1 MYVTSDH
8 SEDDWSDWDNSMENS
23 PNANS
28 SVESVKRQN
37 VGHST
42 YSTESSKKDD
52 DLLSKSSPKN
62 IHVQS
67 KSMESDVT
75 TKKADARNSVS
86 SKSSKNALKLQSTKK
101 KEPQKGNKTLGAEFE
116 IKSISTPPVK
126 VSVETDYFADMGL
139 TPVITKGTTSLHS
152 IQNDGTTNKSSL
164 SVKASPNLLTYTVD
178 ENSQLVY

>member
-23 PNANS
+23 PNAYS
-28 SVESVKRQN
+28 SVESVKRQD

-42 YSTESSKKDD
+42 FSTESSKKDD
-52 DLLSKSSPKN
+52 DLYSKSSPKN
-62 IHVQS
+62 IQS

-75 TKKADARNSVS
+75 TKKSDTRNSVS

-101 KEPQKGNKTLGAEFE
+101 KEPQKENKTLGAEFE

-139 TPVITKGTTSLHS
+139 TPVITKWTTSEHS
-152 IQNDGTTNKSSL
+152 IQKDGTTNKSS
-164 SVKASPNLLTYTVD
+164 SAVKASPNLLTYTMD
-178 ENSQLVY
+178 ENNQLVY